1 MKIEWWMLDGGICI
15 IILISVILGIARGI
29 GDTLLRLAG
38 MIGGLVLAFFYSDKV
53 TAWLSGTSLRKTVY
67 DHLFQII
74 RGTGVAESAEESEK
88 SSSALIQ
95 SLGEQQTDPYTE
107 SVPKAMSGAVT
118 DLANKAAGEAADR
131 FTEIILSLL
140 GFLLIV
146 LAVWLIVTLIRYIY
160 RSSKKKSVLLGFT
173 DRALGMTLGLVKGL
187 LAAFIAA
194 AVLIPAVTIIAP
206 SALPD
211 VLEAM
216 DQTYIA
222 RVIYDVNPLLLI
234 IQGIGIIK

>member
-1 MKIEWWMLDGGICI
+1 
-15 IILISVILGIARGI
+15 
-29 GDTLLRLAG
+29 
-38 MIGGLVLAFFYSDKV
+38 V
-53 TAWLSGTSLRKTVY
+53 TAWLSGTALRKIVY
-67 DHLFQII
+67 DHMYLII
-74 RGTGVAESAEESEK
+74 RGTGVAESAEGSES
-88 SSSALIQ
+88 SGSALIQ
-95 SLGEQQTDPYTE
+95 SLGEQQADPYTE

-118 DLANKAAGEAADR
+118 DLADKAAGEAADR

-194 AVLIPAVTIIAP
+194 AALIPAVTIIAP